1 MYEFSKVDYPYI
13 KKENG
18 CRLVWA
24 DPQDN
29 DKEKVIYLT
38 EDDLS
43 NLHSMLSQKAMGR
56 ITLED
61 KAGSIIVNE
70 ENTDF
75 NIKGGQSLSVKTKL
89 LAEKFLKFIEEQE
102 GKVIIKCKEYNPTQ
116 HQQVEDVKNKLLSAI
131 LIAETKESLDTDL
144 FHVIA
149 TRRSTR
155 KFATN
160 PIEDWK
166 IDKILA
172 AADTAPTA
180 GNFQG
185 FEVFYIK
192 DPKIKEKLVP
202 AANNQPYV
210 NAPLVLVFCKNP
222 SRVKLNFPP
231 EVLKKFAIQDATLAC
246 AYSQL
251 AASALGLG
259 SIWIGM
265 IDEEKVMEAIGT
277 NLRPSSILCIG
288 YPIQKRNP
296 KPRRSLKDLIH
307 VV

>member
-1 MYEFSKVDYPYI
+1 MYEFSKVDYPYV

-18 CRLVWA
+18 CRLVWT
-24 DPQDN
+24 DPEDN
-29 DKEKVIYLT
+29 DKERVIYLT
-38 EDDLS
+38 QDDLS
-43 NLHSMLSQKAMGR
+43 HLHSMLSQNSIGR
-56 ITLED
+56 IALED
-61 KAGSIIVNE
+61 NAGSILVNE
-70 ENTDF
+70 QNCDF
-75 NIKGGQSLSVKTKL
+75 NIRGSQPLSVKTATLTEKL
-89 LAEKFLKFIEEQE
+89 FKFIDTQQGEI
-102 GKVIIKCKEYNPTQ
+102 VIKCSEYTPSQ
-116 HQQVEDVKNKLLSAI
+116 KIPDDVKNRLLSAI
-131 LIAETKESLDTDL
+131 LTSETKEIQLDTDL
-144 FHVIA
+144 FHVMA

-155 KFATN
+155 KFAEKEV
-160 PIEDWK
+160 EDWK
-166 IDKILA
+166 VDRILA

-192 DPKIKEKLVP
+192 DKKVKEALAK

-231 EVLKKFAIQDATLAC
+231 EALAKFAIQDATIAC

-251 AASALGLG
+251 AASGLGLS

-265 IDEEKVMEAIGT
+265 LDEQKVMDAIGT
-277 NLRPSSILCIG
+277 NLIPSSILCVG
-288 YPIQKRNP
+288 YPVQKRNP
-296 KPRRSLKDLIH
+296 KPRRNLKDLIH